1 MTAIRVLIVDDQPT
15 FRQAVRKD
23 LEDYP
28 NDVVVV
34 GEASGGEQAIE
45 LAGEADVVLMDIQMR
60 GMNGITAMKLLAELH
75 PHCRVVLFTI
85 ARDRQYIL
93 EGLHAGAAGYLL
105 KDCSSNEL
113 ISAITSAYHHE
124 AVLSPP
130 VATTVIHEV
139 RAIRPRIHTPVSL
152 TVQEVEIVRG
162 IAAGSSNKQIAAYL
176 NLSEGTINQYI
187 KRIND
192 KLGANHRAH
201 MIAIAKDYG
210 IV

>member
-1 MTAIRVLIVDDQPT
+1 MTAIRVLIVDDQPK

-28 NDVVVV
+28 DDVVVI
-34 GEASGGEQAIE
+34 GESSSGEHAIE

-60 GMNGITAMKLLAELH
+60 GMDGIAAMKLLSAIH

-85 ARDRQYIL
+85 SRERQYIL
-93 EGLHAGAAGYLL
+93 EGLHAGAAGYVL
-105 KDCSSNEL
+105 KDCSSDEL

-124 AVLSPP
+124 AVLSPAI
-130 VATTVIHEV
+130 ATTVIQEV
-139 RAIRPRIHTPVSL
+139 RASRPRINVPVSL

-162 IAAGSSNKQIAAYL
+162 IAAGWSNRQIAAHL
-176 NLSEGTINQYI
+176 SLSEGTINQYT

-210 IV
+210 II